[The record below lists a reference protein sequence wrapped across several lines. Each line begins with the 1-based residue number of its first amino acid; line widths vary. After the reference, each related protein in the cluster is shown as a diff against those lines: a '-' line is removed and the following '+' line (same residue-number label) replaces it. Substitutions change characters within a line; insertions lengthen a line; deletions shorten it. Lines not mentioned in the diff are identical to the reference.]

1 MFYIRKL
8 QFFYL
13 ILNVQVGD
21 KVFFWQLTA
30 AAYAE
35 KVVVEEAFA
44 GSLGELS
51 FEQGAAIGWPYFTAI
66 RSIQQLYDIHMSC

>member
-1 MFYIRKL
+1 MY
-8 QFFYL
+8 
-13 ILNVQVGD
+13 
-21 KVFFWQLTA
+21 FWQLTA

-66 RSIQQLYDIHMSC
+66 RAIQQLYDILITC